1 MHVAAR
7 TRPPTFEAEI
17 TAAPTNSI
25 ARAVRRFGDDY
36 PLPVPQRHVRVAAV
50 LLVAATAFYVP
61 WMWTSLNQDA
71 PWLSWSFVVTNTF
84 SVFYSLVVVSNQWSR
99 EAPAHRLLAPGAE
112 PMVAVIIPTCNEP
125 VAMILRTVESIYEQE
140 YPNDRIVIVVSDDG
154 HDPVLRKRLH
164 DLFLMVE
171 YHEPPDRW
179 APGRDGAAKAG
190 NLNSAM
196 AFIDAHHPGVEF
208 VETRDADDEV
218 GSVDFLRAALGQL
231 VEDERLAYV
240 QTIKEAQ
247 VSPGDPFNN
256 RESMFYRGQM
266 LTRNPDN
273 AVFPCG
279 SGLVWRRSAL
289 DDIGWFPTWNL
300 VEDLQSGVEA
310 LRRGWRGCYLPIVGA
325 VPQHSPE
332 DLPNVYKQRGTWA
345 LDTVRLMVWGDL
357 SGLNFRQ
364 RRHFYGMLLD
374 YLHGIAVMIYLPCL
388 LMSLLGSTPFV
399 ASGWSYLLHI
409 GPIVIATELWLLA
422 TNRPYND
429 RRTRQRHPFL
439 DLWRA
444 RIIWTG
450 LAPVYA
456 KASVQAVIS
465 GPRRKPVYK
474 VTRKEDDHR
483 WHWQHTVPQAVPLVI
498 VAAVAVYAVVN
509 RTLPNAA
516 LLLATV
522 YWGALNVALLLG
534 FVSRSWHG
542 LRWVGASIFRRA
554 GLDRR
559 RDPATG
565 RRWVGASIF
574 RRAGLDRRRDP
585 ATGRRWRRHGVAA
598 PARRLAGAAGSPAGV
613 TGLRGASNGGW
624 RTSLTTRGGSTPP
637 PRPSSSRRATSPRA
651 NWSTRRSNASTGSTA
666 PSTRS

>member
-1 MHVAAR
+1 M
-7 TRPPTFEAEI
+7 F
-17 TAAPTNSI
+17 
-25 ARAVRRFGDDY
+25 
-36 PLPVPQRHVRVAAV
+36 
-50 LLVAATAFYVP
+50 LVAATAFYVP
-61 WMWTSLNQDA
+61 WMWMSLNHDA
-71 PWLSWSFVVTNTF
+71 PWLSWPFAVTNTF
-84 SVFYSLVVVSNQWSR
+84 SVFYSLLIVSNQWHR
-99 EAPAHRLLAPGAE
+99 EAPPPIRVGEGAE
-112 PMVAVIIPTCNEP
+112 PMIAVIIPTCNEP
-125 VAMILRTVESIYEQE
+125 VEMILRTVESIYEQE

-154 HDPVLRKRLH
+154 HDPLLRRRLH

-196 AFIDAHHPGVEF
+196 AYVDANFPDVEY

-218 GSVDFLRAALGQL
+218 GSIDFLRLALGQL
-231 VEDERLAYV
+231 VADDRLAYV

-279 SGLVWRRSAL
+279 SGLVWRRAAL
-289 DDIGWFPTWNL
+289 ADIGGFPTWNL

-357 SGLNFRQ
+357 SGLSFRQ

-374 YLHGIAVMIYLPCL
+374 YVHGIAVMIYLPCL
-388 LMSLLGSTPFV
+388 LMSLLGWTPFI
-399 ASGWSYLLHI
+399 ASGWSYLAHI
-409 GPIVIATELWLLA
+409 APIVLATELWLLA

-429 RRTRQRHPFL
+429 RRVRQRHPVL

-456 KASVQAVIS
+456 KASVQAVLS

-483 WHWQHTVPQAVPLVI
+483 WHWQHTVPQAVPILI
-498 VAAVAVYAVVN
+498 VAVVAVYAVIN
-509 RTLPNAA
+509 RTLPNLA
-516 LLLATV
+516 LLTATI
-522 YWGALNVALLLG
+522 YWGALNVALLVG

-542 LRWVGASIFRRA
+542 LQWVSLSIWNRA
-554 GLDRR
+554 VKDTPRMPSLR
-559 RDPATG
+559 PA
-565 RRWVGASIF
+565 AD
-574 RRAGLDRRRDP
+574 LK
-585 ATGRRWRRHGVAA
+585 
-598 PARRLAGAAGSPAGV
+598 
-613 TGLRGASNGGW
+613 
-624 RTSLTTRGGSTPP
+624 
-637 PRPSSSRRATSPRA
+637 SR
-651 NWSTRRSNASTGSTA
+651 
-666 PSTRS
+666 